1 MLLTREVNTAKGAV
15 RSLSLDPAANSDIK
29 NWVDK
34 HKEWSKEQAAAAL
47 TCDQVWLKFTMRG
60 NVSFVHAAT
69 RYTATFSGPA

>member
-15 RSLSLDPAANSDIK
+15 HSLSLGPAANSDIK

-47 TCDQVWLKFTMRG
+47 TYES
-60 NVSFVHAAT
+60 NVSAIEL
-69 RYTATFSGPA
+69 